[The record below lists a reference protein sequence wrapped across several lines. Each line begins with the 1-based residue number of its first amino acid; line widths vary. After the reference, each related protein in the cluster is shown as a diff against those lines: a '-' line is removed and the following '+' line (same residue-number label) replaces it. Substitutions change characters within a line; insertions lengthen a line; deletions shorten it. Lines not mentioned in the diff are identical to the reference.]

1 MLTPFASIIRI
12 ALRLLLSSVAMF
24 CIGPR
29 AIAFSRCNVDRVLY
43 LPSGWHQYIDPVDSG
58 DQGCVSHVISLSGIV
73 TGLFFPRE

>member
-29 AIAFSRCNVDRVLY
+29 VIAFFFSFARCNVDRVLY
-43 LPSGWHQYIDPVDSG
+43 LPSGWHQYRSCG
-58 DQGCVSHVISLSGIV
+58 FSLGE
-73 TGLFFPRE
+73 R